1 TNTGDS
7 GAGSLRQAL
16 LDAQDGDTISF
27 SLPPSS
33 TIVLTSGELTITKNI
48 TISGSGADV
57 LSVQRDLAAAA
68 FRIFHVNPGHT
79 VTIAGMT
86 ISNGAASAGGGIY
99 NDHSTLTVSGCVLSG
114 NSASAGNTHG
124 GGAIFNDGSAGNAT
138 LTVVN
143 STLNGNSAPSAN
155 GFGGGI

>member
-57 LSVQRDLAAAA
+57 LSVQRDMAAAA

-79 VTIAGMT
+79 VTIGGIT
-86 ISNGAASAGGGIY
+86 ISNGVASAGGGGIY
-99 NDHSTLTVSGCVLSG
+99 NDHSTLTVNSCVLSG
-114 NSASAGNTHG
+114 NSAPAGNTQG
-124 GGAIFNDGSAGNAT
+124 GGAIFN
-138 LTVVN
+138 
-143 STLNGNSAPSAN
+143 
-155 GFGGGI
+155 